1 VQAKDLIMKIGN
13 VAPGTPMDRSIS
25 PSKNNPTPTGFD
37 QVFNETLQRHDGV
50 KGKPAAVL
58 QLPAVMPC
66 GLKTIDSADA
76 VPGVQVMENFID
88 ALEGYQQQLGNSSI
102 CLRDIAPSLER
113 LEKAHRHLAH
123 FASEAPVDSPLGN
136 IMNEGLVT
144 ATMEI
149 QRFHS
154 GVYC

>member
-1 VQAKDLIMKIGN
+1 MKIGY
-13 VAPGTPMDRSIS
+13 VTHGTPAVQSAS
-25 PSKNNPTPTGFD
+25 PRKTTLPSSGFEK
-37 QVFNETLQRHDGV
+37 VFNESLQRQEDAERGA
-50 KGKPAAVL
+50 PTVL
-58 QLPAVMPC
+58 QTLSLPASGVEA
-66 GLKTIDSADA
+66 S
-76 VPGVQVMENFID
+76 VPFNATAGMQAMDDLID
-88 ALEGYQQQLGNSSI
+88 ALEGYQQQLADPDC

-113 LEKAHRHLAH
+113 LENAHRHLARL
-123 FASEAPVDSPLGN
+123 ATGAPADSTLGN